1 MYFTVPEG
9 DRINEVLC
17 VEVKEFIPLSFKS
30 QHSIWAKPDATV
42 HTRSEM
48 ESKKREPWVW
58 HLSTQTESLNTC
70 SHISVY
76 YVFVWGVSTHRVDVA
91 PDQVVFLWLKH
102 QVISSEGNDTG
113 L

>member
-1 MYFTVPEG
+1 MYFTVPVG

-30 QHSIWAKPDATV
+30 QHSVWAKPDATV

-48 ESKKREPWVW
+48 ESKKWEPWVW